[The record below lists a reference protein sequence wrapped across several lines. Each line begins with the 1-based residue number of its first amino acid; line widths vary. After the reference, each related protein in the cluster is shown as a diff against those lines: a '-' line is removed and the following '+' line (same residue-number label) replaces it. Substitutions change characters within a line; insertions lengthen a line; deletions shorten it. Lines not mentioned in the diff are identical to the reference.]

1 MAKARDSG
9 GDTVIDATGKRK
21 LVLCLEWGFW
31 VALAVAGYWLT
42 FDFDEPLD
50 IYRFGAS
57 GWPRFILACI
67 VVGATLQAAFGLL
80 KERRGTREP
89 VLDREIA
96 TPPESRPEASEPSPE
111 ASEPVQFS
119 PMLFGI
125 FTLPLVYL
133 VLVPRTGFFVTTP
146 FFVAAFLWILQVR
159 RLRLLIGV
167 TAVAYGL
174 VLLIFVRLFY
184 VALPVGNWPVFYD
197 VNNWIVVAV
206 RSLFAGG

>member
-1 MAKARDSG
+1 M
-9 GDTVIDATGKRK
+9 DASGKRK
-21 LVLCLEWGFW
+21 LILCVEWGFW
-31 VALAVAGYWLT
+31 VALAVAAYWLT

-80 KERRGTREP
+80 KEQREAGAP
-89 VLDREIA
+89 ILDREVA
-96 TPPESRPEASEPSPE
+96 TPPEGQPEAPE
-111 ASEPVQFS
+111 RLRLS

-125 FTLPLVYL
+125 FALPLIYL
-133 VLVPRTGFFVTTP
+133 VLLPRTGFFVTTP
-146 FFVAAFLWILQVR
+146 VFVMAFLWILQVR
-159 RLRLLIGV
+159 RVRLLIGV
-167 TAVAYGL
+167 TATAYCL

-197 VNNWIVVAV
+197 ANNWIVVAV
-206 RSLFAGG
+206 RGLFAGG

>member
-1 MAKARDSG
+1 M
-9 GDTVIDATGKRK
+9 DASGKRK
-21 LVLCLEWGFW
+21 LILCLEWGFW
-31 VALAVAGYWLT
+31 VALAVAAYWLT

-80 KERRGTREP
+80 KEQREAGAP
-89 VLDREIA
+89 ILDREVA
-96 TPPESRPEASEPSPE
+96 TPPEGQPEAPE
-111 ASEPVQFS
+111 RLRVS

-125 FTLPLVYL
+125 FALPLIYL
-133 VLVPRTGFFVTTP
+133 VLLPRTGFFVTTP
-146 FFVAAFLWILQVR
+146 VFEMAFLWILQVR
-159 RLRLLIGV
+159 RVHLLIGV
-167 TAVAYGL
+167 TATAYCL

-197 VNNWIVVAV
+197 ANNWIVVAV
-206 RSLFAGG
+206 RGLFAGG